1 MKREF
6 ITGLL
11 PDIPKEALDA
21 IMAENGKD
29 IEAQKVLI
37 AAETQKLTAANNTIG
52 QLRDAAAKF
61 EGVDLDD
68 LKGKLKSLQEKYDQD
83 IAALRL
89 ESALDSALIG
99 SRAKNTK
106 AVRALLN
113 LDEIKLDG
121 EKLLGLDSQLEAVK
135 KEASYL
141 FEDGDNAKG
150 EAHSADGPQNGTGIR
165 LSSGSRH
172 GDGGMPD
179 YDSMSDEEYYAAIEK
194 RK

>member
-89 ESALDSALIG
+89 ESPLDSALIG

-113 LDEIKLDG
+113 LSKF
-121 EKLLGLDSQLEAVK
+121 V
-135 KEASYL
+135 
-141 FEDGDNAKG
+141 
-150 EAHSADGPQNGTGIR
+150 IR
-165 LSSGSRH
+165 LPS
-172 GDGGMPD
+172 
-179 YDSMSDEEYYAAIEK
+179 
-194 RK
+194 